1 MKKWFLLFILVSTT
15 AHALE
20 AVVTVLEAPIL
31 AEKSRYSQ
39 VVQYLRKGDVI
50 KIHPS
55 VANETKYDDLA
66 PSKKKLEE
74 IHKKLSATPEWKEDE
89 VFKGDESQNAHIED
103 EFIPLVTRGGHI
115 GYVLSEHIQV
125 FFNDKRE
132 FRHRVYDQKDLTD
145 YRLEEPLPRG
155 YPVVTNRGLRGQITL
170 GFMQPY
176 DHSYPYLQSIKAK
189 GYVSP
194 IDFNFTV
201 MKNVRSDLHDR
212 FYYGLNV
219 GFRNYK
225 NQYVFS
231 DNKRSSSE
239 EVYKAGL
246 GPVVSFD
253 VHKGEKNRIALYGRA
268 NFYLLNLLTIKQQ
281 DVDGRSDSRRY
292 QGFSVTPTIG
302 FQYHRKS
309 VLEDVDL
316 ILGTG
321 VETELSSSYRAQ
333 NGAGYKNWWRH
344 DGNDR
349 YKPGTSFNI
358 SGYIGLQSIY

>member
-1 MKKWFLLFILVSTT
+1 MKKWLLLFIFLSTS
-15 AHALE
+15 AFALE

-55 VANETKYDDLA
+55 VANETKYDELS
-66 PSKKKLEE
+66 PSKKKLEQV
-74 IHKKLSATPEWKEDE
+74 HKKLSATPEWKEDE

-132 FRHRVYDQKDLTD
+132 FRHRVYDRKDLTD

-170 GFMQPY
+170 GLLQPY
-176 DHSYPYLQSIKAK
+176 DKSYPYLNQIKAK
-189 GYVSP
+189 GYSSP
-194 IDFNFTV
+194 IDLNFTV
-201 MKNVRSDLHDR
+201 MRNVKSDLHDR
-212 FYYGLNV
+212 FYYGLNF
-219 GFRNYK
+219 GFRNFK

-231 DNKRSSSE
+231 DGNRSSTE
-239 EVYKAGL
+239 EAYKAGL
-246 GPVVSFD
+246 GPVVSYD
-253 VHKGEKNRIALYGRA
+253 VHKGEKNRIAIYGRV
-268 NFYLLNLLTIKQQ
+268 NFYLLNLMTIEQK
-281 DVDGRSDSRRY
+281 DVDGRSDKRRY
-292 QGFSVTPTIG
+292 LGFSATPTIG

-309 VLEDVDL
+309 ILEDVDL
-316 ILGTG
+316 VIGTG
-321 VETELSSSYRAQ
+321 VESEISSAYRAQ
-333 NGAGYKNWWRH
+333 NGAGYKDWWRH

-349 YKPGTSFNI
+349 FNPRTIFNI
-358 SGYIGLQSIY
+358 TGYIGLQSVY